1 MQFLLKGQVSR
12 GLQRNTKDIDLV
24 IQVSPTDTQSAE
36 DLTQIL
42 YNTEGFGCVEDY
54 GVNTPVLNIRG
65 SDVPIEIFDPTLWR
79 DQAPQFSQVDT
90 RIGCALPSG
99 LITFIF
105 PQPWLLHEKIY
116 NVHQHGNAVKRESD
130 MHIAFLS
137 QHIQP
142 EEAGQGVL
150 DFTTENQATSLP
162 RRKKKRCAW
171 KASRAL

>member
-24 IQVSPTDTQSAE
+24 IQVSPTDTQSA
-36 DLTQIL
+36 IL

-99 LITFIF
+99 LITSIF
-105 PQPWLLHEKIY
+105 PPPWLLREKIC
-116 NVHQHGNAVKRESD
+116 NVHRRGNAVKCESD
-130 MHIAFLS
+130 KNIAFLS
-137 QHIQP
+137 QHIQL
-142 EEAGQGVL
+142 E
-150 DFTTENQATSLP
+150 S
-162 RRKKKRCAW
+162 
-171 KASRAL
+171 